1 MGVVVCGCV
10 CVCVRMCC
18 VRVRTGAVVVR
29 ARVCLRAH
37 GYACMRL
44 RTGPLLCLRIGVG
57 LVIGDLAHG
66 TMGDSRKRTDLP
78 SCLLLAVKLGSRH
91 RFFEEL
97 VI

>member
-29 ARVCLRAH
+29 ARKQTRAH
-37 GYACMRL
+37 GYACTRVCV
-44 RTGPLLCLRIGVG
+44 PLLCLRIGAG